1 LAVLFGIVLFLFL
14 NNWIFNRL
22 QSLRQTG
29 NTFKRIIALLVI
41 LGMFAFIFALP
52 IYAKKQLKIVE
63 FLAILLSAAIA
74 LSSTTVLGNLIA
86 GIMNSSL
93 KRFRNKDWIKVGDI
107 RGKDTRK
114 SFFHTKG
121 CLNLDTFYAK
131 RFFDSYHK
139 I

>member
-1 LAVLFGIVLFLFL
+1 MLIPLAVLFGIVLFMFL
-14 NNWIFNRL
+14 SNWIFNRS
-22 QSLRQTG
+22 QSLQQTK

-52 IYAKKQLKIVE
+52 IDAKKQLKIVE

-93 KRFRNKDWIKVGDI
+93 
-107 RGKDTRK
+107 
-114 SFFHTKG
+114 
-121 CLNLDTFYAK
+121 
-131 RFFDSYHK
+131 
-139 I
+139 